1 MKRHQYLQKRN
12 EIYNRMKTMID
23 TDDFDQA
30 EFDELK
36 EQIDKLDAEWEKH
49 VTNEANLETI
59 KGKMPSV
66 DPVVDIT
73 KGEEVKEK
81 MTEKN
86 VEDKYATKEY
96 RAAFMNYITKG
107 TPISKEFLNAG
118 ETTVSGEVPAVIPS
132 TMVREIVRELK
143 ERGAVWANVRK
154 FNIPG
159 GVEVPISDII
169 PKANW
174 IGEDTPSNDQKLTA
188 KKSISFS
195 YYGLECKL
203 SQSILTSVVTI
214 DEFENLFTE
223 LAIEAIFAALEIGV
237 FNGSGTGQMKGI
249 LNETRIPAG
258 NTIELA
264 EADIKDFATW
274 KKKVFA
280 KMKKAYRKGTFFM
293 AQGTFDTY
301 IDGMVDKNGQ
311 PIGRVN
317 YGIDGEEVYRF
328 SGKPVE
334 TVEDDVLKA
343 FDDANTGEV
352 FAVFGDLKNYAVNSN
367 LQMTA
372 VKWTDNDNNKV
383 KNKVIMICDGKVL
396 DPNGFLILK
405 KKA

>member
-143 ERGAVWANVRK
+143 ARGAVWENVRK

-195 YYGLECKL
+195 YHGLECKL
-203 SQSILTSVVTI
+203 SQSLLTSVVTI
-214 DEFENLFTE
+214 EEFENLFTE

-237 FNGSGTGQMKGI
+237 FNGNGTGQMRGI

-311 PIGRVN
+311 PIGRIN

>member
-1 MKRHQYLQKRN
+1 MKRSQYVAERK
-12 EIYNRMKTMID
+12 EIYDRMKMMIEA
-23 TDDFDQA
+23 DDFDQT
-30 EFDELK
+30 EFDNLK
-36 EQIDKLDAEWEKH
+36 EQIDALDEKWEKH
-49 VTNEANLETI
+49 VTNEANLETL

-66 DPVVDIT
+66 DPVVDIE
-73 KGEEVKEK
+73 KGEE
-81 MTEKN
+81 EKN
-86 VEDKYATKEY
+86 MKKESVDKYATKEY
-96 RAAFMNYITKG
+96 RTEFMNYITKG

-118 ETTVSGEVPAVIPS
+118 ENTVSGEVPAVIPS

-143 ERGAVWANVRK
+143 ERGAVWASVRK

-174 IGEDTPSNDQKLTA
+174 IGEAAASNDQKLTA
-188 KKSISFS
+188 KKSVSFS

-203 SQSILTSVVTI
+203 SQSLLVSVATI
-214 DEFENLFTE
+214 EEFENLFTE

>member
-1 MKRHQYLQKRN
+1 M
-12 EIYNRMKTMID
+12 
-23 TDDFDQA
+23 
-30 EFDELK
+30 
-36 EQIDKLDAEWEKH
+36 
-49 VTNEANLETI
+49 
-59 KGKMPSV
+59 
-66 DPVVDIT
+66 
-73 KGEEVKEK
+73 
-81 MTEKN
+81 
-86 VEDKYATKEY
+86 
-96 RAAFMNYITKG
+96 
-107 TPISKEFLNAG
+107 
-118 ETTVSGEVPAVIPS
+118 
-132 TMVREIVRELK
+132 
-143 ERGAVWANVRK
+143 
-154 FNIPG
+154 
-159 GVEVPISDII
+159 PISDII

-195 YYGLECKL
+195 YHGLECKL
-203 SQSILTSVVTI
+203 SQSLLTSVVTI
-214 DEFENLFTE
+214 EEFENLFTE

-237 FNGSGTGQMKGI
+237 FNGNGTGQMRGI

-301 IDGMVDKNGQ
+301 IDRMIDKNGQ
-311 PIGRVN
+311 PIGRIN

-352 FAVFGDLKNYAVNSN
+352 FAVFGDLKNYVVNSN

-372 VKWTDNDNNKV
+372 RPRPPPA
-383 KNKVIMICDGKVL
+383 G
-396 DPNGFLILK
+396 PRAGRS
-405 KKA
+405 

>member
-143 ERGAVWANVRK
+143 ARGAVWENVRK

-195 YYGLECKL
+195 YHGLECKL
-203 SQSILTSVVTI
+203 SQSLLTSVVTI
-214 DEFENLFTE
+214 EEFENLFTE

-237 FNGSGTGQMKGI
+237 FNGNGTGQMRGI

-311 PIGRVN
+311 PIGRIN

-352 FAVFGDLKNYAVNSN
+352 FAVFGDLKNYVVNSN

-372 VKWTDNDNNKV
+372 RPRPPPA
-383 KNKVIMICDGKVL
+383 G
-396 DPNGFLILK
+396 PRAGRS
-405 KKA
+405 